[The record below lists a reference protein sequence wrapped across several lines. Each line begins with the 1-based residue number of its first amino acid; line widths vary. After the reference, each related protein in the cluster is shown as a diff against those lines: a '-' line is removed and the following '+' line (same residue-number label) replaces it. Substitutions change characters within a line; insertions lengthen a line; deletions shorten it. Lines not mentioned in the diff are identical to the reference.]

1 MSEHGGRTEAR
12 ATSTAP
18 ERTGVAAWPRY
29 VPGLVLLFVVGVL
42 ATFLQTGLR
51 SVGAATG
58 TRLPDIE
65 YVLWAI
71 LLGLLLR
78 NTVGVPAVFRPGVAT
93 YEFWLKLG
101 IVLLGARFL
110 LGNLLK
116 LGGFSLLLIVVDM
129 AVATTVILVVGRAF
143 GLSGKLSALLAL
155 GTSICGVSAII
166 AGKGAIDA
174 DDEDSGYAIAA
185 ILALGAVALFSFP
198 AIGHALALTDTQFG
212 LWAGLAV
219 DNTAETTA
227 TGAAY
232 SAQAQDVAVA
242 VKNTRNALIGVVVL
256 GYALY
261 WSTRGGVA
269 VEPGWRPRAAFV
281 WRTFPKFVLGFLAVS
296 AVATS
301 GLLAK
306 AEVTS
311 LGNLSKW
318 AFLLCFA
325 GVGLNFD
332 LREIARSG
340 VRPLAVAALGLVVV
354 AACSLV
360 LVLLTSGLLH
370 P

>member
-1 MSEHGGRTEAR
+1 MSAPAAPAR
-12 ATSTAP
+12 ASGIAGTAG
-18 ERTGVAAWPRY
+18 RAL
-29 VPGLVLLFVVGVL
+29 PGLVLLLVVGLVGV
-42 ATFLQTGLR
+42 ALQAGLR
-51 SVGAATG
+51 AAG
-58 TRLPDIE
+58 TAGGIPLPDVE

-71 LLGLLLR
+71 LLGLLIR

-93 YEFWLKLG
+93 YEFWLKTG

-110 LGNLLK
+110 LGELAR
-116 LGGFSLLLIVVDM
+116 LGGLSLGLILIDM
-129 AVATTVILVVGRAF
+129 VVATAVILLVGRAF
-143 GLSGKLSALLAL
+143 GLSGKLSTLLAI

-166 AGKGAIDA
+166 AGRGAIDA

-232 SAQAQDVAVA
+232 SPQAQQVAVA

-256 GYALY
+256 VYAVY

-269 VEPGWRPRAAFV
+269 VAPGRRARGAFV
-281 WRTFPKFVLGFLAVS
+281 WRTFPKFVIGFVVVS
-296 AVATS
+296 ALATA
-301 GLLAK
+301 GVLGK
-306 AEVTS
+306 ADVKS

-340 VRPLAVAALGLVVV
+340 IRPLVVAALGLVVV
-354 AACSLV
+354 AGCSLV
-360 LVLLTSGLLH
+360 LVLLTSDLLGTG
-370 P
+370 